1 MPDHKTVT
9 FDATLLPCPFC
20 GGTDLEI
27 TNTHTASFWIVCN
40 DCDAE
45 AHGDYVEGPQRD
57 DKFHYE
63 ASPDDSGFEAAYND
77 LYPEYQAAF
86 RSAVVA
92 WNTRAPTP
100 AAQSAGQEAVFRL
113 YKHDGDFDVE
123 VQAGVFNKMPKGEY
137 MLYAAPVNGGEPVA
151 WAVFDSE
158 HLVSTVV
165 DPVARKT
172 AESAGYTLRP
182 LVYGD
187 AAPVNGGERVTDAL
201 TNRKADDIAARDG
214 YSFTGYVLTHPEHG
228 QCIVNM
234 SAVRWIKPAEFW
246 KLMHPENRAADAPQ
260 VGSSFEFNHV
270 GHSHTVYGD
279 DAAIKALLQYR
290 KHLEDVT
297 ANALKRTALSS
308 PAKVGED
315 EREAFKEYRRG
326 VREAFDLAHVIETNR
341 QGRTAEETCAYI
353 LRRLAEFAD
362 RNDLA
367 VRAALSADGGEDRL
381 DAERWRKFLRVY
393 TYYRWSL
400 FDSPEEIIRELD
412 ATVVDPAIIA
422 AKAKGDAQ

>member
-187 AAPVNGGERVTDAL
+187 AAPVNGGEQPAKMPQPVPANAVWTRHGSGDCEWWDYGSWKAHKRGGMWAL
-201 TNRKADDIAARDG
+201 TAYGKEIFRAVDLQRVMAFA
-214 YSFTGYVLTHPEHG
+214 SQPA
-228 QCIVNM
+228 
-234 SAVRWIKPAEFW
+234 SA
-246 KLMHPENRAADAPQ
+246 
-260 VGSSFEFNHV
+260 
-270 GHSHTVYGD
+270 
-279 DAAIKALLQYR
+279 
-290 KHLEDVT
+290 
-297 ANALKRTALSS
+297 ALSS
-308 PAKVGED
+308 PAKVGGD
-315 EREAFKEYRRG
+315 EREAMTDGEFRDLVNKVTNTAKVFGQTQQLRERIRDDLEG
-326 VREAFDLAHVIETNR
+326 VRV
-341 QGRTAEETCAYI
+341 
-353 LRRLAEFAD
+353 
-362 RNDLA
+362 
-367 VRAALSADGGEDRL
+367 DGGEDKR

-422 AKAKGDAQ
+422 AKAKGE